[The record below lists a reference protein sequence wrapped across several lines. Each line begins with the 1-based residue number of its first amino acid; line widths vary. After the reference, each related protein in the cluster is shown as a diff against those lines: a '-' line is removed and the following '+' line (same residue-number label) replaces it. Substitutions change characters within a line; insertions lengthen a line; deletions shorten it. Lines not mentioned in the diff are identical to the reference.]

1 MEFTKNG
8 NIRFPVKA
16 AFFESLGY
24 LASDNRLTKLDVE
37 LPQSSQTTFET
48 DYNSLTGINPKPD
61 NVNYYVLHS
70 GADKWGIELRIYFIS
85 TGNLPSPLRQRVVK
99 SRPGGIH
106 NSRIN
111 DNKFIWDL
119 IKCGFRLSDRQ
130 DINRIESNVPVTY
143 KDDFKKGLLA

>member
-1 MEFTKNG
+1 MKFTSTG

-16 AFFESLGY
+16 LFFESLGY
-24 LASDNRLTKLDVE
+24 LASDNRFTKLDVE
-37 LPQSSQTTFET
+37 LPQNKQTEFET
-48 DYNSLTGINPKPD
+48 KYKNLTGLIPKPD
-61 NVNYYVLHS
+61 SVNYYVLHS

-85 TGNLPSPLRQRVVK
+85 NGNLPSHLRDRVVK

-111 DNKFIWDL
+111 DNEFIWEL
-119 IKCGFRLSDRQ
+119 IKYGFRLSDIQ
-130 DINRIESNVPVTY
+130 NSGLIESKVPVTY